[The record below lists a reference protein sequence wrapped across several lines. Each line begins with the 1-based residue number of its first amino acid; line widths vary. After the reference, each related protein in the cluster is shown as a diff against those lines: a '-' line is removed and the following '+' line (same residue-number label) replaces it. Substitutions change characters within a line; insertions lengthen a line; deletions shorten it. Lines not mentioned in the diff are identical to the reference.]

1 MGSSGASGAEEEEGS
16 SGASGSEEE
25 EGSSGASGAEDEE
38 EGSSGASGS
47 EEEEGS
53 SGASGAEDEE
63 EGSSGASGPNGDT
76 VTTGESEAEEAKRCN
91 EGISKSE
98 KKFCKLHK
106 ESKKTCESGGRGRCV
121 WHKKSCKPRCPPKQL
136 LYRCR
141 VDGATPDGCCNFKPP
156 YDHPLYRKSNVYQG
170 IVEKKA
176 SSDLVCCNR
185 DIGMWMPTHL
195 KHESDKFCTSDLNE
209 KRSEEDINAVA
220 DAASKFKAALGSLQE
235 IKDAAV
241 QDFRE
246 QYRANEATEALG
258 DDKNAKL
265 RVQVDTERQSVEGQ
279 QTQVELNKALFERLT
294 QEMHNETI
302 SSEAKVEELSQQ
314 LDVLLNST
322 RDANVEINKKK
333 AEEAELL
340 EALAACNS
348 TSKKVKSKLAEV
360 RKALE
365 NAELKLQIANR
376 LLEEKADEK
385 EKLERKQKKR
395 NKGSKTSSLRSFKKE
410 KYSEESLM
418 SPKKQSEKRR
428 LNLRRPTKSLLL
440 L

>member
-1 MGSSGASGAEEEEGS
+1 MGNLTRLERNKIEVKLCKAMNNCKKYWPLRMNIKRNVNKRRKHREALAKLHKDNDERRKKLKQQITLSTWKIKISKKKLCKLFQHCGPMGESDNGSSGASGTEEQEEGSSGASGAEEEQEEGS
-16 SGASGSEEE
+16 SGASGAEDEEGEGSSGASGAENE

-38 EGSSGASGS
+38 EGSSGASGA
-47 EEEEGS
+47 EDEEGS

-91 EGISKSE
+91 EGIGKSE

-246 QYRANEATEALG
+246 QYRTNEATEALG

-279 QTQVELNKALFERLT
+279 QTQVELNK
-294 QEMHNETI
+294 
-302 SSEAKVEELSQQ
+302 
-314 LDVLLNST
+314 
-322 RDANVEINKKK
+322 
-333 AEEAELL
+333 
-340 EALAACNS
+340 
-348 TSKKVKSKLAEV
+348 
-360 RKALE
+360 
-365 NAELKLQIANR
+365 
-376 LLEEKADEK
+376 
-385 EKLERKQKKR
+385 
-395 NKGSKTSSLRSFKKE
+395 
-410 KYSEESLM
+410 
-418 SPKKQSEKRR
+418 
-428 LNLRRPTKSLLL
+428 
-440 L
+440 